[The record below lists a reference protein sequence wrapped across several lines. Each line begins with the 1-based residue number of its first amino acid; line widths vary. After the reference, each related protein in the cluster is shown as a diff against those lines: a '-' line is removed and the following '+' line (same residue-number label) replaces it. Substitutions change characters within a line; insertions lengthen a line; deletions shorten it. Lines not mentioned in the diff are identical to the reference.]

1 MKGLVLSNSD
11 LIRNVHNSFNKP
23 EPFVF
28 TKEKRSAKESDDL
41 FHFISYVPF
50 KNKVYELDGL

>member
-1 MKGLVLSNSD
+1 LSNSD
-11 LIRNVHNSFNKP
+11 VIRTVHNSFAKP
-23 EPFVF
+23 EPFIYS
-28 TKEKRSAKESDDL
+28 KEKVNAKDSDDV

>member
-11 LIRNVHNSFNKP
+11 VIRNVHNSFTKP

-28 TKEKRSAKESDDL
+28 AKEKKPAKEGDDV
-41 FHFISYVPF
+41 FHFISYIPF